1 MSKTIQFT
9 DTSTNANTYFWDFGD
24 GNTSTERNPIHT
36 YQEDGE
42 YIVVHTVFNDSGQAS
57 TEQTISLGTTQ
68 VDEQTFP
75 LPEID
80 DTEPN
85 PINPPS
91 GYNPSQGEFLAG
103 TISPQGQWIWNG
115 QAWNVLEPEPSAPPI
130 GYNPLQGQ
138 FQVGALS
145 SNEQWV
151 WDGYQ
156 WNLNVDVEEQEP
168 LQEETVDEGIS
179 SYQITINEISEAT
192 NFDLI
197 NLRVIGDGGIPLP
210 SDSTFTAGQQIELGL
225 GFPNP
230 GSNATP
236 VGINIPSNIQIRPF
250 ITTPEDLDIELIED
264 DIITYDDGFE
274 QRNVEYSFIMP
285 NQNVEITARAFFS
298 PQEDTEESEE
308 SDVDVDIPE
317 EEDLGTGLGGDT
329 DEQTQE
335 GENLLAY
342 NLTLNE
348 ESEGNLDL
356 INFNVV
362 SSEPYIE
369 GNEIELVVFFVTG
382 YDHSPFDVQLRPFIT
397 TPENLEIQLIDD
409 NSYTFSSGQEG
420 RDATYRF
427 TMPSQDVSINA
438 IAFLP

>member
-42 YIVVHTVFNDSGQAS
+42 YVVVHTVFNDSGQAS
-57 TEQTISLGTTQ
+57 TEQTISLGITQ
-68 VDEQTFP
+68 ADEQTQ
-75 LPEID
+75 ID

-91 GYNPSQGEFLAG
+91 GYNPLQGEFLAG

-156 WNLNVDVEEQEP
+156 WNLNVGDEGQEP
-168 LQEETVDEGIS
+168 VQE
-179 SYQITINEISEAT
+179 
-192 NFDLI
+192 
-197 NLRVIGDGGIPLP
+197 
-210 SDSTFTAGQQIELGL
+210 
-225 GFPNP
+225 
-230 GSNATP
+230 
-236 VGINIPSNIQIRPF
+236 
-250 ITTPEDLDIELIED
+250 
-264 DIITYDDGFE
+264 
-274 QRNVEYSFIMP
+274 
-285 NQNVEITARAFFS
+285 S
-298 PQEDTEESEE
+298 PQEDTEESDE

-317 EEDLGTGLGGDT
+317 EEDLRTGLGGDT

-335 GENLLAY
+335 GDTILDY
-342 NLTLNE
+342 NITLNE
-348 ESEGNLDL
+348 ESEDPPVGHEHAGAIFDY
-356 INFNVV
+356 INFNVNQ
-362 SSEPYIE
+362 SGPFME
-369 GNEIELVVFFVTG
+369 GDEVELRLDFTTGGMHLVTE
-382 YDHSPFDVQLRPFIT
+382 VELRPFIT
-397 TPENLEIQLIDD
+397 TPADLQIELIEETFIPHTQTQSGIEFRQNL
-409 NSYTFSSGQEG
+409 
-420 RDATYRF
+420 YRF
-427 TMPSQDVSINA
+427 IMPGQDVSINA
-438 IAFLP
+438 IAYLP

>member
-42 YIVVHTVFNDSGQAS
+42 YVVTHTVFNDSGQAS
-57 TEQTISLGTTQ
+57 TEQTISLGITQ
-68 VDEQTFP
+68 VDEQTQ
-75 LPEID
+75 ID

-91 GYNPSQGEFLAG
+91 GYNPLQGEFLAG

-115 QAWNVLEPEPSAPPI
+115 QAWNRLESKPINPPFGFEPLD
-130 GYNPLQGQ
+130 GE
-138 FQVGALS
+138 FQIGALS
-145 SNEQWV
+145 SNEQWR

-156 WNLNVDVEEQEP
+156 WNLNVGDEGQEP
-168 LQEETVDEGIS
+168 VQESLQEETVDEGIS

-197 NLRVIGDGGIPLP
+197 NLRVIGDGGILLP

-236 VGINIPSNIQIRPF
+236 IGINKPSNIQIRPF
-250 ITTPEDLDIELIED
+250 ITTPENLNIELIED

-335 GENLLAY
+335 GENLFAY

-356 INFNVV
+356 INL
-362 SSEPYIE
+362 SSGGTYTE
-369 GNEIELVVFFVTG
+369 GDEVEFVIFFVTG
-382 YDHSPFDVQLRPFIT
+382 YDHSPFDVQLRPFTT

-427 TMPSQDVSINA
+427 TMPNQDVSINA